1 MKKLFLSLLSLVMSM
16 AMFAQGNVRKMNLIY
31 DGQVVYSRAVSLIDS
46 IKFVWSDGSGNGDD
60 ITGGEVDP
68 SKQLY
73 VGVVAFNQNVRQ
85 MAITSDMEAVK
96 AFINKQTNDKDFT
109 AFAYSVSQ
117 GNKQFDAAGLPEFDN
132 IFMLN
137 FSDGTDNYSN
147 MKWGEEGRIVNN
159 NFAYDTARY
168 DLSSRVGLNSYA
180 IGFGAKEADFR
191 EKMKKIVMG
200 SGSYYAAA
208 SSSDL
213 QPTFNEIA
221 KSMLA
226 SAKNVLLKTNPGY
239 YVGFY
244 KYFRL
249 SFVAEDGSTDHI
261 YAQMDGTP
269 TTGYTLSISKTDNGY
284 AYFDAPAKGVL
295 DDETGK
301 VHIPL
306 NNLKFVKG
314 GKDLQYKFTIEVSF
328 DGESYYEDVEE
339 ASTAEEIGKRIA
351 VVLVL
356 DCSTSMGDAFAPMK
370 AAAVDFIKTMEKME
384 VTTPDVDIPDV
395 KVPTNEE
402 LWEDFKKYFNEYYA
416 LTRTDQ
422 PITGVAVFWCPN
434 IDPNANILTNS
445 DSKYKWLGD
454 YIAQVSAEDGRPIV
468 DETSWRCSL
477 SSFFNCT
484 QLTAYP
490 TTADFTEAGKPE
502 NWGPYY
508 LSANNRNS
516 YSHEYVD
523 LGLSVKWA
531 TCNVGAN
538 KPEEYGDYFA
548 WGEVEP
554 KEEYNWRTYK
564 WYNGSNDTQTKYC
577 TNSSYGT
584 IDNKT
589 TLEAADDAATANWGG
604 SWRMPT
610 TEEQQELIDNCT
622 WTWTAQNGVYGY
634 KVTSKKSGYT
644 NKSIFLPAAGFCDG
658 SSLYSAGNYG
668 NYWSS
673 SLCTGDPNGA
683 WAVYF
688 ASGSVFM
695 DFNSRAYGYSVRPV
709 CQ

>member
-1 MKKLFLSLLSLVMSM
+1 MNKDRIMKKILFVALSLVMSM
-16 AMFAQGNVRKMNLIY
+16 TMFAQSNVRKMNLIY
-31 DGQVVYSRAVSLIDS
+31 DGQVVYSRYVSLIDS
-46 IKFVWSDGSGNGDD
+46 IKFVLDENAGSGED

-68 SKQLY
+68 TKQLY
-73 VGVVAFNQNVRQ
+73 VGAVAFNQNVRQ

-96 AFINKQTNDKDFT
+96 AFINEQTNDKDFT

-117 GNKQFDAAGLPEFDN
+117 GNKQFDAPELPDFDH

-249 SFVAEDGSTDHI
+249 SFVAEDGSKDYI

-269 TTGYTLSISKTDNGY
+269 TTGYTLIISKIDNGY

-314 GKDLQYKFTIEVSF
+314 GKELQYKFTIEVSF
-328 DGESYYEDVEE
+328 DGDSYYEDVEE
-339 ASTAEEIGKRIA
+339 ASTAEEISKRIA

-384 VTTPDVDIPDV
+384 VDDSEPNIPD
-395 KVPTNEE
+395 PNP
-402 LWEDFKKYFNEYYA
+402 N
-416 LTRTDQ
+416 
-422 PITGVAVFWCPN
+422 TGN
-434 IDPNANILTNS
+434 
-445 DSKYKWLGD
+445 
-454 YIAQVSAEDGRPIV
+454 
-468 DETSWRCSL
+468 
-477 SSFFNCT
+477 
-484 QLTAYP
+484 
-490 TTADFTEAGKPE
+490 
-502 NWGPYY
+502 
-508 LSANNRNS
+508 
-516 YSHEYVD
+516 HEYVD

-531 TCNVGAN
+531 TCNVGAT

-548 WGEVEP
+548 WGETQP
-554 KEEYNWRTYK
+554 KSTYDWSTYK
-564 WYNGSNDTQTKYC
+564 WCRGSYDTQTKYC

-584 IDNKT
+584 VDNKT
-589 TLEAADDAATANWGG
+589 TLELSDDAARANWGG

-610 TEEQQELIDNCT
+610 DAELTELREQCT
-622 WTWTAQNGVYGY
+622 WTWTTQNGVYGY

-644 NKSIFLPAAGFCDG
+644 NKSIFLPAAGYRRG
-658 SSLYSAGNYG
+658 SSLGSAGSDGY
-668 NYWSS
+668 YWSS
-673 SLCTGDPNGA
+673 SLGTDDPDYA
-683 WAVYF
+683 WHVYF
-688 ASGSVFM
+688 YSGYV
-695 DFNSRAYGYSVRPV
+695 NRRRSRRDYGFSVRPV